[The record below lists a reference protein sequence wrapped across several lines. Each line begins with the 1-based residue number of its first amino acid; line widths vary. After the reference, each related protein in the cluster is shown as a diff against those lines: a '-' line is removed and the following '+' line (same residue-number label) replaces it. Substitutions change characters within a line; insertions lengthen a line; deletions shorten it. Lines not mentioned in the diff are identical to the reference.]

1 MKKFLVIFILG
12 LLWSNVVLAAKI
24 TLSCQTTSMT
34 VYTEDVK
41 TGKRERTTFDWH
53 LDPQPFLID
62 ITKNNWIF
70 ENDIFAKMYIDYE
83 AMNFIEDGVGKK
95 YFTAIYTEIHRYTGS
110 YYRTRIRFPEEDFKR
125 MNDLYKKMI
134 RREKDKLLKRF
145 QKNMRNQMTHY
156 SVKGTI
162 LMKPIRIK

>member
-41 TGKRERTTFDWH
+41 TGKRERTTFDWD
-53 LDPQPFLID
+53 LDPRPFLID

-83 AMNFIEDGVGKK
+83 ATNFIEDGVGKK

-125 MNDLYKKMI
+125 MNDLYKKENRLLFRGAVGKYGRSDLLTDTTI
-134 RREKDKLLKRF
+134 AKCEKIEKKF
-145 QKNMRNQMTHY
+145 
-156 SVKGTI
+156 
-162 LMKPIRIK
+162 

>member
-125 MNDLYKKMI
+125 MNDLYKKENRLLFRGAVGKYGRSDLLTDTTI
-134 RREKDKLLKRF
+134 AKCEKIEKKF
-145 QKNMRNQMTHY
+145 
-156 SVKGTI
+156 
-162 LMKPIRIK
+162 